1 MALLLKKTYV
11 GVGVGLAA
19 SWIFTAISFL
29 VSREGAVDWFS
40 RSGAVLC
47 LMAAVANFALVRIH
61 QRDLAETF
69 KDKESSRRDKA
80 ERILRPPNTYTG
92 LSRLSYVT
100 GVIGTAIW
108 GYGDLLL

>member
-1 MALLLKKTYV
+1 MLLKNTYFRV
-11 GVGVGLAA
+11 ALGLAA
-19 SWIFTAISFL
+19 SWIFTAASFA
-29 VSREGAVDWFS
+29 VSRGGAVDWFS

-61 QRDLAETF
+61 QRELAEIF

-80 ERILRPPNTYTG
+80 ERILRPPAAYKN

-100 GVIGTAIW
+100 GIVGTSIW